1 MGRLYASASRS
12 ASLPHLGSESGG
24 RFNRAACMYMRYFSE
39 IRVEY
44 NSHADADDTDD
55 TSAGD
60 AIEHSPCPAF
70 SLCSLQTQ
78 PHLILLTTL

>member
-1 MGRLYASASRS
+1 
-12 ASLPHLGSESGG
+12 
-24 RFNRAACMYMRYFSE
+24 MRYFSG
-39 IRVEY
+39 IRVEH

-70 SLCSLQTQ
+70 GLCSLQTQ